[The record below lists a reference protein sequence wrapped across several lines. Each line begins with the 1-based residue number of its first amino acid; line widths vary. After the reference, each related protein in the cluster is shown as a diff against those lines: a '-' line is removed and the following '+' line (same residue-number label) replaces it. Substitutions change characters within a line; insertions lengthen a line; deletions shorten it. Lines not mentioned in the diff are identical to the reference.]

1 MYNLEL
7 LIELGML
14 EKKDLE
20 FELQKN
26 GYDKETKEYIEKL
39 LKEM

>member
-1 MYNLEL
+1 MTDLQV

-26 GYDKETKEYIEKL
+26 TYDKETKEYIEKL

>member
-20 FELQKN
+20 FELRKN